1 MKSLAR
7 VLGLVLLAAVL
18 LVVAV
23 LFFLTRLFDPNDYKE
38 QIQQAARDQAGV
50 ELTLGGDIGWSLFP
64 WLGIELKQVAVAPL
78 GEGQS
83 SLAEVGTLGLGIE
96 VLPLL
101 RRQLRM
107 SDVIIDSVVL
117 DLQRDADGKGNWEQL
132 GKPAEGVASSR
143 PAGESDAQP
152 ATAPAKPLDIA
163 IDSVRITN
171 ARVSYR
177 DAQGGQTLQLQD
189 VSLSTGALIEGKP
202 FELAFLG
209 LLSMEQPALRARI
222 DLKSVAQFDLG
233 LQRYQLNGLDLKL
246 DASGEPFSG
255 RAVNLQLQADVLA
268 DLAAQL
274 LDLDQLRLSLAD
286 LRGSGKLRVSQ
297 LNSEPALAGQLQ
309 LAEFD
314 ARKLLAALGQEV
326 PDTADPRALEK
337 VALSARLT
345 GGSNS
350 LLLEDLQLTLDGSQ
364 LSGVLG
370 ITDFSRSA
378 LRVELKGDQLDLD
391 RYLPPTEAGTAAS
404 SGSSGSSGSTA
415 GRGGSRSDAPPPPWS
430 DEPVLP
436 LDLLAKLDLQA
447 RLELGQ
453 VRLTGQDIQ
462 QFLLVARARDGR
474 VRLESLN
481 GQAFAGSFKANA
493 DIDSRKTPLTI
504 KLNAELAGIDVLALQ
519 RAYEVAEQVR
529 GRINGNLQA
538 QVAGNSVKRWT
549 DTLGGMASFDI
560 TDGALLG
567 VNLEQQ
573 LCRAIALANR
583 SSMAEPVGSE
593 DTPFRKLTGS
603 FRMANGTISGND
615 LLVALPGIQ
624 AKGRGQIEL
633 PPQRIDYRL
642 GLLLEGDTREM
653 PDPACQVNRR
663 YVGIEWPLR
672 CHGYLHNA
680 ASSCGVDTDG
690 VGRIAAQLLGSE
702 AQRKVEEKLQD
713 RLGEQAPAVRDAIRG
728 LLGR

>member
-38 QIQQAARDQAGV
+38 QIQQAAREQAGV

-78 GEGQS
+78 GEDQS
-83 SLAEVGTLGLGIE
+83 SLAEVGTLGLGVE

-132 GKPAEGVASSR
+132 GKPAGEAASSR
-143 PAGESDAQP
+143 PAEADEQSA
-152 ATAPAKPLDIA
+152 AARPLDIA

-171 ARVSYR
+171 AQVSYR

-255 RAVNLQLQADVLA
+255 RALNLQLQADVLA

-274 LDLDQLRLSLAD
+274 LELDQLRLSLAD

-297 LNSEPALAGQLQ
+297 LNSEPRLAGQLQ

-350 LLLEDLQLTLDGSQ
+350 LLLEDLQLSLDGSQ
-364 LSGVLG
+364 LTGVLG
-370 ITDFSRSA
+370 ISDFSRSA

-391 RYLPPTEAGTAAS
+391 RYLPPAKADAAS
-404 SGSSGSSGSTA
+404 STDSAA
-415 GRGGSRSDAPPPPWS
+415 GRGGSRSDAPPEPWS

-462 QFLLVARARDGR
+462 QFLLAARARDGR

-493 DIDSRKTPLTI
+493 DIDSRQTPLTI

-519 RAYEVAEQVR
+519 RAYQVAEQVR
-529 GRINGNLQA
+529 GRINSKLQA
-538 QVAGNSVKRWT
+538 QVAGNSLKRWT
-549 DTLGGMASFDI
+549 DTLGGTASFDI
-560 TDGALLG
+560 ADGALLG

-593 DTPFRKLTGS
+593 DTPFRSLSGS

-615 LLVALPGIQ
+615 LLLALPGIQ

-653 PDPACQVNRR
+653 PDPACQINRR

-680 ASSCGVDTDG
+680 AKSCGVDTDG
-690 VGRIAAQLLGSE
+690 VGKIAAQLLGSE
-702 AQRKVEEKLQD
+702 AQRKVEEKLEEK
-713 RLGEQAPAVRDAIRG
+713 LGEQAPAVRDAIRG
-728 LLGR
+728 LFNR